1 MIDETGKILLLTRI
15 LRRRRRKRRYYLW
28 NTFKTSILRARREG
42 HGKLYRL
49 VHELKIGLCC
59 KDKCIYVPPQQEFFV
74 LQRQQIFFHI
84 FQKVNV
90 NED

>member
-28 NTFKTSILRARREG
+28 NMFKTSILRARREG

-59 KDKCIYVPPQQEFFV
+59 KDKCIYVPPQQEFLRLV
-74 LQRQQIFFHI
+74 KTANFFSYI
-84 FQKVNV
+84 SKSYC
-90 NED
+90 